1 MENMNLVKID
11 TFAVVNETTLA
22 VKENEGT
29 TVDIRVKFPNLSV
42 GYSTK
47 KIPILKDI
55 WENKFIQ
62 EEYKK
67 EQNEISILQI
77 EVISENNGSQYYYDT
92 VRNIWYFAGKTDSLK
107 EVRERREEFAVKYSQ
122 AEKKFKKVQMFK
134 VFFIILLV
142 LMLATVLAID
152 IDRIYVFTSFISG
165 IPCILLLSLDLALSR
180 IRFENGG
187 FTHYMR

>member
-122 AEKKFKKVQMFK
+122 AEKKFKKAQMFK

>member
-122 AEKKFKKVQMFK
+122 AEKKLKKAQMFK

-142 LMLATVLAID
+142 LMLATVLAIG

>member
-1 MENMNLVKID
+1 MENMDLVKID

-107 EVRERREEFAVKYSQ
+107 EVRERREKFAVKYSQ

-142 LMLATVLAID
+142 LMLATVLAIG